1 MNGPIR
7 HGLTS
12 LFGAS
17 TAKVLLGV
25 SLLAF
30 VLVGIPNLWA
40 DEDVPVDS
48 NSVPPGSE
56 VMRGAVA
63 MKLAGTA
70 VEIGQ
75 PIPSIVLKNTGMAD
89 VDLAGLAKEKVL
101 LISIVPS
108 IDTKVCERQTHIL
121 GEEGDK
127 LPSEVQRITLSRDLP
142 FAQKRFGEE
151 AELMDLLYLSDFK
164 GGEFGLATG
173 LLMEDLGLLARA
185 IIVVNKGGTVRYI
198 QVVPQ
203 IGHLPDMEKAFA
215 EAEAAAAESRE
226 TPAEQPK

>member
-1 MNGPIR
+1 MNGPLR
-7 HGLTS
+7 HAHSPLRGVSNHRT
-12 LFGAS
+12 
-17 TAKVLLGV
+17 LLGAL
-25 SLLAF
+25 LLA
-30 VLVGIPNLWA
+30 LVVGGNPGLWA
-40 DEDVPVDS
+40 DDDVPVDS
-48 NSVPPGSE
+48 DSVKPGTE
-56 VMRGAVA
+56 VLRGAVA
-63 MKLAGTA
+63 MKLAGTPI
-70 VEIGQ
+70 EIGQ
-75 PIPSIVLKNTGMAD
+75 RIPSISLKNTGMAD
-89 VDLAGLAKEKVL
+89 MDLAELAKEKVL

-108 IDTKVCERQTHIL
+108 VDTKVCERQTHIL

-127 LPSEVQRITLSRDLP
+127 LPAEVQRIALSRDLP

-185 IIVVNKGGTVRYI
+185 VIVVNKGGVVRYI

-215 EAEAAAAESRE
+215 EAEAAAVESRAASPE
-226 TPAEQPK
+226 KAE